1 MLSLVFAFL
10 LLAAGILL
18 LGVLGRVVDP
28 RYVVWPVF
36 LVLFGLYVFSVI
48 RASIRRWRRR

>member
-10 LLAAGILL
+10 LLAAGILV

-28 RYVVWPVF
+28 RYVVWPIF

-48 RASIRRWRRR
+48 RSSIRRWRR